1 MNNPPID
8 VSSSHNTSQGLS
20 SSSTPTPNRRLFVGQ
35 HDPPTTLSKN
45 QYMAMAWQH
54 ITQTNPNISISDME
68 NYVSQTEQAY
78 CAYRL
83 NFPPEPYSPP
93 LPTIPHGFVSPLP
106 MTPSYNPSSIN
117 VIVNQSTY
125 TEKEREV
132 ITLKPDATLQ
142 EFLGWQKSARETLSL
157 IDHHQD
163 AILTRSRTSIV
174 FGSSLSEAQIDT
186 LYKTVWMKLHMATRK
201 LCVQNAEIA
210 AIESPQVHQLWNKL
224 QSVFLPTTPR
234 EKFKLEN
241 TFCTLTQ
248 GKLTSRAYIQLIREK
263 SNELRLIG
271 MPIAKE
277 RIICLLLT
285 TLNNDTLKLFIY
297 NLSPAL
303 NADECL
309 NSILQYDKSITNDNT
324 DIPVDTPTP
333 TALNVEQHHNSYK
346 QPFQGRCFKCNME
359 GHRGFECPLNT
370 EERISTSDIP
380 AYYTP
385 ASQIPHDQQRYERSQ
400 MYQDNRYTYDHN
412 QNHNKMERPISP
424 YRGHNRNLSE
434 PQGNERQGDNRTNY
448 EYNRGSESDYLSNG
462 DQSHYRQL
470 PRNNNSYNNQSY
482 SQQNYSDNQQNQYNC
497 SHSSER
503 KGYSEPRRDQRDR
516 SRDRVHGT
524 TSISRERSSHYSNR
538 PSTPTRGTEAPMTR
552 AQIRTLLTELLG
564 NHQSGNSIQP
574 QPKKLTIEGELD
586 QHICDQVTHIA
597 GATETDS
604 HAHYR
609 TFLMEVIDITDDS
622 SDEGVQALYTGILS
636 EYVYFYHFLLFL
648 FLCCID
654 LGRMCRIGGDWTRM
668 CE

>member
-1 MNNPPID
+1 MAYGEYLMNSPLGFQNPQPPTI
-8 VSSSHNTSQGLS
+8 SQGY
-20 SSSTPTPNRRLFVGQ
+20 G
-35 HDPPTTLSKN
+35 
-45 QYMAMAWQH
+45 
-54 ITQTNPNISISDME
+54 
-68 NYVSQTEQAY
+68 
-78 CAYRL
+78 
-83 NFPPEPYSPP
+83 PP
-93 LPTIPHGFVSPLP
+93 LRTNHPYT
-106 MTPSYNPSSIN
+106 SSAIN

-309 NSILQYDKSITNDNT
+309 NSILQYDNSITSDKT
-324 DIPVDTPTP
+324 DIPVDIPTP
-333 TALNVEQHHNSYK
+333 TVLNVE
-346 QPFQGRCFKCNME
+346 
-359 GHRGFECPLNT
+359 L
-370 EERISTSDIP
+370 
-380 AYYTP
+380 
-385 ASQIPHDQQRYERSQ
+385 
-400 MYQDNRYTYDHN
+400 
-412 QNHNKMERPISP
+412 
-424 YRGHNRNLSE
+424 
-434 PQGNERQGDNRTNY
+434 
-448 EYNRGSESDYLSNG
+448 
-462 DQSHYRQL
+462 
-470 PRNNNSYNNQSY
+470 
-482 SQQNYSDNQQNQYNC
+482 
-497 SHSSER
+497 
-503 KGYSEPRRDQRDR
+503 
-516 SRDRVHGT
+516 
-524 TSISRERSSHYSNR
+524 
-538 PSTPTRGTEAPMTR
+538 AP
-552 AQIRTLLTELLG
+552 
-564 NHQSGNSIQP
+564 
-574 QPKKLTIEGELD
+574 
-586 QHICDQVTHIA
+586 
-597 GATETDS
+597 
-604 HAHYR
+604 
-609 TFLMEVIDITDDS
+609 
-622 SDEGVQALYTGILS
+622 
-636 EYVYFYHFLLFL
+636 
-648 FLCCID
+648 
-654 LGRMCRIGGDWTRM
+654 
-668 CE
+668 